1 MLTKYL
7 PFVAVASAALTYKG
21 VDWSSV
27 KVEENSGVSYSSAS
41 GTTGALETIL
51 AGAGVNTVRQRVW
64 VNPSDGIYNLDYN
77 LEIAKRAVD
86 AGMGVYLDLH
96 FSDTWAD
103 PANQAIPSGWPTD
116 LDDLSWKLY
125 NYTLEVS
132 NAFASAGISPSIMSI
147 GNEITDGLLFETGK
161 YKDSSSFNNI
171 ASLLHSAAWGIK
183 DSDLSTQPKIMI
195 HLSDGWNWDTQE
207 WFYKG
212 VLAAGELATTDFDVM
227 GVSYY
232 PFYNEKATLASLKTS
247 LTNMASTWGKG
258 IIVAETNWPTSCSSP
273 AYTFPSDTKSIP
285 FSAAG
290 QSTWLKQ
297 VASIVAGVKNGL
309 GVFYWE
315 PAWLDNAAL
324 GSSCEYNTMFS
335 TSGKALASLST
346 FASI

>member
-1 MLTKYL
+1 MNVT
-7 PFVAVASAALTYKG
+7 
-21 VDWSSV
+21 DR
-27 KVEENSGVSYSSAS
+27 SG
-41 GTTGALETIL
+41 GTTG
-51 AGAGVNTVRQRVW
+51 
-64 VNPSDGIYNLDYN
+64 
-77 LEIAKRAVD
+77 
-86 AGMGVYLDLH
+86 
-96 FSDTWAD
+96 
-103 PANQAIPSGWPTD
+103 
-116 LDDLSWKLY
+116 KLY